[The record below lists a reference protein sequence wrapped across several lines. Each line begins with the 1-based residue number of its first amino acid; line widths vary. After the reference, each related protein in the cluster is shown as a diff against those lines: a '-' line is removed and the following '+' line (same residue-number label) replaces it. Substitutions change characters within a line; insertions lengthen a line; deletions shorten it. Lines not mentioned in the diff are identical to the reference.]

1 MSKNPIKSLDPISA
15 HKFLNQYNNA
25 VLVDVRC
32 EIEYEYIGHPVD
44 AINIVWKKYPGWKIN
59 ETFAAEVDFAVSN
72 LRKSVKKT
80 PILLICRS
88 GARSRDAAECLSEN
102 HYEELYNVEEGF
114 EGDKNSEGRR
124 SSSNGWRFHGLPW
137 IQD

>member
-59 ETFAAEVDFAVSN
+59 ETFAAEVDLAVSN
-72 LRKSVKKT
+72 LRKSAKKT

-88 GARSRDAAECLSEN
+88 GARSRDAAKCLSEN

>member
-1 MSKNPIKSLDPISA
+1 M
-15 HKFLNQYNNA
+15 
-25 VLVDVRC
+25 DVRC

-72 LRKSVKKT
+72 LRKSAKKT

-102 HYEELYNVEEGF
+102 HYEDLYNVEEGF

>member
-72 LRKSVKKT
+72 LRKSAKKT

-102 HYEELYNVEEGF
+102 HYEDLYNVEEGF

>member
-72 LRKSVKKT
+72 LRKSAKKT

-88 GARSRDAAECLSEN
+88 GARSRDAAKCLSEN

>member
-1 MSKNPIKSLDPISA
+1 MSKNPINSLDPISA
-15 HKFLNQYNNA
+15 HKFLNQNNNA

-32 EIEYEYIGHPVD
+32 KIEYEYIGHPLD

-59 ETFAAEVDFAVSN
+59 VTFAAEVDLAVSN
-72 LRKSVKKT
+72 LRKSAKKT

-124 SSSNGWRFHGLPW
+124 SSTNGWRFHGLPW

>member
-15 HKFLNQYNNA
+15 HKLLNQYNNA

-72 LRKSVKKT
+72 LRKSAKKT

-88 GARSRDAAECLSEN
+88 GARSRDAAKCLSEN

>member
-15 HKFLNQYNNA
+15 HKLLNQYNNA

-59 ETFAAEVDFAVSN
+59 ETFAAEVDLAVTN
-72 LRKSVKKT
+72 LSKSAKKT

-124 SSSNGWRFHGLPW
+124 SSTNGWRFHGLPW

>member
-15 HKFLNQYNNA
+15 HKFLSQCNNA

-59 ETFAAEVDFAVSN
+59 ETFAAEVDLAVSN
-72 LRKSVKKT
+72 LRKSAKKT

-88 GARSRDAAECLSEN
+88 GARSRDAAKCLSEN

>member
-59 ETFAAEVDFAVSN
+59 ETFAAEVDFAISN
-72 LRKSVKKT
+72 LRKSAKKT

-88 GARSRDAAECLSEN
+88 GARSRDAAKCLSEN

>member
-72 LRKSVKKT
+72 LRKSAKKT

-88 GARSRDAAECLSEN
+88 GARSRDAAKCLSEN

-124 SSSNGWRFHGLPW
+124 SSTNGWRFHGLPW

>member
-15 HKFLNQYNNA
+15 HKFLNQNNNA

-32 EIEYEYIGHPVD
+32 KIEYEYIGHPLD

-59 ETFAAEVDFAVSN
+59 ETFAAEVDLAVSN
-72 LRKSVKKT
+72 LRKSAKKT

-124 SSSNGWRFHGLPW
+124 SSTNGWRFHGLPW

>member
-44 AINIVWKKYPGWKIN
+44 AINIFWKKYPGWKIN
-59 ETFAAEVDFAVSN
+59 
-72 LRKSVKKT
+72 
-80 PILLICRS
+80 
-88 GARSRDAAECLSEN
+88 
-102 HYEELYNVEEGF
+102 
-114 EGDKNSEGRR
+114 
-124 SSSNGWRFHGLPW
+124 
-137 IQD
+137 

>member
-59 ETFAAEVDFAVSN
+59 ETFAAEVDFVVSN
-72 LRKSVKKT
+72 LRKSAKKT

-88 GARSRDAAECLSEN
+88 GARSRDAAKCLSEN

>member
-72 LRKSVKKT
+72 LRKSAKKT

-124 SSSNGWRFHGLPW
+124 SSTNGWRFHGLPW

>member
-72 LRKSVKKT
+72 LRKSAKKT

-88 GARSRDAAECLSEN
+88 GARSRDAAKCLSEN
-102 HYEELYNVEEGF
+102 HYEDLYNVEEGF

>member
-59 ETFAAEVDFAVSN
+59 ETFAAEVDLAVTN
-72 LRKSVKKT
+72 LSKSAKKT

-88 GARSRDAAECLSEN
+88 GARSRDAAKCLSEN

>member
-72 LRKSVKKT
+72 LRKSAKKT